1 MYGMNKRRLHAP
13 IDMTNGTVLP
23 QLLRFAVPMMPTGIL
38 QLLYNAADLVVVG
51 KCTGDAAAA
60 SLAAIPGARDRHIPC
75 RLPYLLPAADKVDA
89 RRRFVRASKKFRVS
103 CSP

>member
-1 MYGMNKRRLHAP
+1 MYGINGRRLRAP

-38 QLLYNAADLVVVG
+38 QLLYNAANLVVVG

-60 SLAAIPGARDRHIPC
+60 VPGAHDRHIPC
-75 RLPYLLPAADKVDA
+75 RLPHLLPAADKVDA
-89 RRRFVRASKKFRVS
+89 RRRFVRASKKFRVF

>member
-1 MYGMNKRRLHAP
+1 MYGINGRRLRAP

-38 QLLYNAADLVVVG
+38 QLLYNAADLVVG

-60 SLAAIPGARDRHIPC
+60 SLPAVPGAHDRHIPC
-75 RLPYLLPAADKVDA
+75 RLPHLLPAADKVDA
-89 RRRFVRASKKFRVS
+89 RRRFVRASKKFRVF